1 MAAQEALGL
10 TEGLS
15 DIGQQFDRQEQE
27 LAQKTQ
33 DRFGGGHVSGGT
45 YALDRRR
52 QDAARRIMKD
62 SAQRGMQMAARE
74 ADQAMKYSQFDRTI
88 EHQRSMR
95 EMEIAARREL
105 QQLEAAQRQL
115 DRELREKLANATNDL
130 QRERLRND
138 AKYTEAGIRQR
149 AKLAQEQIAASRFR
163 RGAGGGGGRM
173 GVSYSTGAT
182 WFEDHLRR
190 MGVMS

>member
-52 QDAARRIMKD
+52 QDAARRLMQD

-182 WFEDHLRR
+182 GFEDHLRR

>member
-1 MAAQEALGL
+1 MQ
-10 TEGLS
+10 
-15 DIGQQFDRQEQE
+15 
-27 LAQKTQ
+27 
-33 DRFGGGHVSGGT
+33 
-45 YALDRRR
+45 
-52 QDAARRIMKD
+52 D

-138 AKYTEAGIRQR
+138 AKYTEAGIKQR

-182 WFEDHLRR
+182 GFEDHLRR